1 MKRVCMPNCLA
12 LLLAA
17 GLTMAQV
24 AAQKPAQPETVRC
37 GTIQKLSRL
46 ADIYVGGQPGKED
59 FAELKKLGIKTILN
73 FRKADEISFDERA
86 VVEAQGIAYVH
97 LPFQK
102 AEELTDALLD
112 KAREVLR
119 NPKNRPVLVH
129 CGSANRAA
137 AVWLAYR
144 VLDDKVSWD
153 QAVQEARTMGLA
165 ERGLRAAGQGLHH
178 SPTATLTAS
187 QRATASS
194 ILRCLRR

>member
-1 MKRVCMPNCLA
+1 MKRVCMLNCLA

-73 FRKADEISFDERA
+73 FRKADEISFDENA

-153 QAVQEARTMGLA
+153 QAVQEARTMGLRSA
-165 ERGLRAAGQGLHH
+165 DFE
-178 SPTATLTAS
+178 
-187 QRATASS
+187 QRVKDYTT
-194 ILRCLRR
+194 RRQPR

>member
-1 MKRVCMPNCLA
+1 MKRLYMPNCLA

-17 GLTMAQV
+17 ALSMAQV
-24 AAQKPAQPETVRC
+24 AAQKTPQPETVRC
-37 GTIQKLSRL
+37 GSIQKLSRL

-59 FAELKKLGIKTILN
+59 FAELKKLGIKAILN

-86 VVEAQGIAYVH
+86 VVEGQGIAYVH

-102 AEELTDALLD
+102 AEELSDALLD

-119 NPKNRPVLVH
+119 NPKHRPILVH

-144 VLDDKVSWD
+144 VLDDKISWD
-153 QAVQEARTMGLA
+153 QALQEARSMGLRSVDF
-165 ERGLRAAGQGLHH
+165 E
-178 SPTATLTAS
+178 
-187 QRATASS
+187 QRVKEYIA
-194 ILRCLRR
+194 RRQPR